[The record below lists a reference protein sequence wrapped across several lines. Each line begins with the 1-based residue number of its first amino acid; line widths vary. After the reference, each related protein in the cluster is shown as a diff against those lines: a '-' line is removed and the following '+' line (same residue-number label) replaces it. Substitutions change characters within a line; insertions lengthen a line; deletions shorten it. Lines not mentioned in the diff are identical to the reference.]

1 MQSQIR
7 SNTNRCLENRK
18 TRNIGL
24 TTLNLKPLDEGDVLE
39 YVAATLHRPIPVIFP
54 LGAVIQSKTGGNP
67 FYIKEMLSACYRKKC
82 IWYDYRESGWLFDLD
97 LVFQQLQAENYNDRF
112 CDNFVVSGL
121 NELPATSKAILA
133 WASMLGS
140 SFSFRLIQRLMN
152 SDFSPGKRDRP
163 REDRNTYLPSYSE
176 QETMKGLQAATQA
189 GIIMATQDDDVFRF
203 AHERYLRAAT
213 SLRSGDRNMMH
224 FVMAQTLLKYYSQ
237 DDKYRSIIASSIEA
251 SATAMKSYVTHRRP
265 FRKFLFDYAR
275 VASESGVRSTAARLY
290 AICIALLQDDMW
302 NDEADDVYYEETLQL
317 HTAAAECFLYR
328 GQHQDAKSLVQSVS
342 SNAKTA
348 VDKAPSWILQSRIF
362 VQEGDSTG
370 AFEALKKCLVA
381 LDVEVDPN
389 PTIVNCDS
397 KFKRLC
403 QEIQAKDT
411 DALVQKPMVESS
423 NLAAVGAVLVEATS
437 AAFWSDTLTFYQMTL
452 IMVDTYLSLGSF
464 PQAGVGFL
472 QLALIAITRH
482 NLINFA
488 NDCGNVALALIEL
501 WKDPYTIGRGGTIY
515 STFVGHLQHPL
526 KTLIDQLEGTL
537 DFAAQ
542 AGDRISTILNFGL
555 LGNLRFFAS
564 ENLADLEAFCTYG
577 CQDIP
582 DWHLDTLG
590 GTMIITIRQV
600 CRALQ
605 GKTQTSN
612 PLEVLSDTQHNS
624 PGYKSWLA
632 KTVQKSDRPLM
643 LYESIE
649 IAPLFLYGHYA
660 SAVTL
665 GNSCLKKINAI
676 WSARNTRF
684 LMFFHALSLAGS
696 IWIRV
701 QEQLDPVYR
710 SQSPQLSSDID
721 GRSFETA
728 LQEEIDGLVMMLKY
742 FKRKIEQ
749 WQAVTNV
756 NYLAWSKILAAQIAE
771 MEDNHIGALRLYEE
785 ALNHAST
792 HGFVFEE
799 ALAQNLLA
807 GHLLRI
813 GSRRLAKT
821 ALREA
826 VSLYRQL
833 GATGVASHIEAEH
846 HVLLGESTSH
856 CITAEIGI
864 QTDPEANLGVMQ
876 PHMGEFERDE
886 SQRPGS
892 MFEDKGDRI
901 AMWQAGSALANT
913 GEGLALHMLDLTS
926 ILQSSRVISS
936 VLQVDQ
942 LLKTMCDIILQNC
955 KGVASLAAIVIEQEQ
970 PIGWAIAAHGNT
982 AGKAEVLVPSL
993 PLRESP
999 LIAESVVNYCTRFRE
1014 TVFLPDLLQ
1023 DSRFSNVTEAWVAR
1037 NPASKSVVALPIS
1050 HGDDDSPLLGVLYVE
1065 GAPFAFTQR
1074 NLEVLQL
1081 LVYQLGISYS
1091 NALTL
1096 KEVERVSALNRS
1108 MVEMQKKALSEAIV
1122 AERNANIAKAEALRN
1137 AKLAEEAAKA
1147 KTSFL
1152 ANISHELRTPLN
1164 GIIANSELLLDSHLQ
1179 KQQEEMADSIQ
1190 VSADLL
1196 LGLINDVLD
1205 FSKIEAHKME
1215 LHPTA
1220 FNADSMVRA
1229 MLRSIPTDVKNKNM
1243 KNIRIIEDI
1252 HLPQSLVYGD
1262 TLRLR
1267 QILGNLISNS
1277 LKFTEKGSITIGA
1290 KTEWETPAAVH
1301 LTFWTKDTGIG
1312 ISSHQLLK
1320 LFKPFSQAD
1329 SSTAR
1334 KYGGTGLGLSIC
1346 KSLVESMGGTIK
1358 LESTEGVGTSAS
1370 FSLTFPKAHLD
1381 ALAGDF
1387 QNDPSALHARS
1398 PEERAMSGYV
1408 SLSNLPQ
1415 SQLRVCI
1422 AEDNAINQKVALRFL
1437 EKLNFKEFDAYDN
1450 GLAAVEGIR
1459 KKAKEG
1465 RPYHVILMDIQMP
1478 ILDGYEATKL
1488 LRKDSLESVRGVL
1501 VIALTAS
1508 AIQGD
1513 KEKCLAAGMNDYLAK
1528 PVRLGVL
1535 KKKFSQYMQIQ

>member
-1 MQSQIR
+1 MR
-7 SNTNRCLENRK
+7 
-18 TRNIGL
+18 
-24 TTLNLKPLDEGDVLE
+24 
-39 YVAATLHRPIPVIFP
+39 
-54 LGAVIQSKTGGNP
+54 
-67 FYIKEMLSACYRKKC
+67 EMLLACYHKKC
-82 IWYDYRESGWLFDLD
+82 LWYDYQESGWLFDLD
-97 LVFQQLQAENYNDRF
+97 LVFEQLQAENYDDTF
-112 CDNFVVSGL
+112 CDNFVINGL
-121 NELPATSKAILA
+121 NELPAASMSILA

-140 SFSFRLIQRLMN
+140 SFSFRLIQRLLN
-152 SDFSPGKRDRP
+152 SDFSPGKQDCLQ
-163 REDRNTYLPSYSE
+163 EDRNTYPQSYSE
-176 QETMKGLQAATQA
+176 QDMVKGLQAAIQA
-189 GIIMATQDDDVFRF
+189 YIIMATQDDDVFRF
-203 AHERYLRAAT
+203 AHDRYRHAAA
-213 SLRSGDRNMMH
+213 SLRNGDRDTMN
-224 FVMAQTLLKYYSQ
+224 FIMAQTLLKYYSH
-237 DDKYRSIIASSIEA
+237 DDKYRSIIASSIEE
-251 SATAMKSYVTHRRP
+251 SATTIKSFVAHRRP

-275 VASESGVRSTAARLY
+275 VASENGVRSTAARLY
-290 AICIALLQDDMW
+290 AICIALFQDTMW
-302 NDEADDVYYEETLQL
+302 NDQTDDVYYEETLQV
-317 HTAAAECFLYR
+317 HTAAAECYVYR
-328 GQHQDAKSLVQSVS
+328 GQHEDAKRLLLSVS

-348 VDKAPSWILQSRIF
+348 VDKAPSWILQSRMF
-362 VQEGDSTG
+362 VQEGNSTG

-381 LDVEVDPN
+381 LDVNVDSN
-389 PTIVNCDS
+389 PTFINCDS
-397 KFKRLC
+397 IFKRLC
-403 QEIQAKDT
+403 KEIQSIDT
-411 DALVQKPMVESS
+411 DTLVKKPVVEDS

-452 IMVDTYLSLGSF
+452 TMVDTYLSYGSF

-488 NDCGNVALALIEL
+488 NECGNIALALIGI

-515 STFVGHLQHPL
+515 STFVGHIQHPL
-526 KTLIDQLEGTL
+526 KALIGQLEGTL
-537 DFAAQ
+537 EFAIQ

-555 LGNLRFFAS
+555 VGNLKFFAS
-564 ENLADLEAFCTYG
+564 ENLTELEEFCTYG

-582 DWHLDTLG
+582 NWQLDTLG

-605 GKTQTSN
+605 GKTQTAN
-612 PLEVLSDTQHNS
+612 PLEMLSDKQHNS
-624 PGYKSWLA
+624 PGYKSWLT
-632 KTVQKSDRPLM
+632 KTVQNSDRPLM

-649 IAPLFLYGHYA
+649 IAPLFLYGHYT

-701 QEQLDPVYR
+701 REQLDPVYR
-710 SQSPQLSSDID
+710 SQSPQLSSDIN
-721 GRSFETA
+721 GRSFEA
-728 LQEEIDGLVMMLKY
+728 GLQEEIVGLAMMLKY

-756 NYLAWSKILAAQIAE
+756 NYLAWSKLLAAQIAE
-771 MEDNHIGALRLYEE
+771 MEDDHTGALRLYEE

-799 ALAQNLLA
+799 ALAHNLLA
-807 GHLLRI
+807 GHLFRI
-813 GSRRLAKT
+813 GSPRILFKM

-826 VSLYRQL
+826 ITLYRKI
-833 GATGVASHIEAEH
+833 GATGVANHIEAENH
-846 HVLLGESTSH
+846 LILQEKGHS
-856 CITAEIGI
+856 ITAEVGI
-864 QTDPEANLGVMQ
+864 QTDPEANFGIMQ
-876 PHMGEFERDE
+876 PHMGDFDRDE
-886 SQRPGS
+886 SQIPGS
-892 MFEDKGDRI
+892 LVEDNGNRI
-901 AMWQAGSALANT
+901 AVWQAGSALANT
-913 GEGLALHMLDLTS
+913 GAGLALHMLDLTS
-926 ILQSSRVISS
+926 ILQSSQVISS

-942 LLKTMCDIILQNC
+942 LLKTMCEIILQNC
-955 KGVASLAAIVIEQEQ
+955 KGVASLAAIVIEEDQ
-970 PIGWAIAAHGNT
+970 PIGWGIAARGDA
-982 AGKAEVLVPSL
+982 AGRTEVHVPSL

-1023 DSRFSNVTEAWVAR
+1023 DSRFSNVTETWVAQ
-1037 NPASKSVVALPIS
+1037 NPASKSVVALPIC
-1050 HGDDDSPLLGVLYVE
+1050 HGDDDRPLLGVLYVE
-1065 GAPFAFTQR
+1065 GLPYAFTAR

-1096 KEVERVSALNRS
+1096 KEVERVSALNKS

-1122 AERNANIAKAEALRN
+1122 AQQNANIAKAEALRN

-1147 KTSFL
+1147 KTNFL

-1164 GIIANSELLLDSHLQ
+1164 GIIANSELLLDSQLQ
-1179 KQQEEMADSIQ
+1179 KQQAEMADSIQ

-1196 LGLINDVLD
+1196 LSLINDVLD
-1205 FSKIEAHKME
+1205 FSKIEAYKME

-1220 FNADSMVRA
+1220 FNANTMVREL
-1229 MLRSIPTDVKNKNM
+1229 LRSIPTDIRNKNM
-1243 KNIRIIEDI
+1243 KDIRIEEDI
-1252 HLPQSLVYGD
+1252 HLPQSMIYGD
-1262 TLRLR
+1262 PLRLR
-1267 QILGNLISNS
+1267 QILGNLVSNS
-1277 LKFTEKGSITIGA
+1277 LKFTENGSITIGA
-1290 KTEWETPAAVH
+1290 KTEWETPVAVH

-1312 ISSHQLLK
+1312 IPSHQLHK

-1358 LESTEGVGTSAS
+1358 LESIENVGTSVS
-1370 FSLTFPKAHLD
+1370 FSLSLPKAKFD
-1381 ALAGDF
+1381 ASVGDI
-1387 QNDPSALHARS
+1387 QNESGALLARS
-1398 PEERAMSGYV
+1398 PEERQMSGYV
-1408 SLSNLPQ
+1408 NLSNVPH

-1422 AEDNAINQKVALRFL
+1422 AEDNAINQKVALQFL

-1465 RPYHVILMDIQMP
+1465 QPYHVILMDVQMP

-1488 LRKDSLESVRGVL
+1488 LRKDSLDAVRGIL

-1513 KEKCLAAGMNDYLAK
+1513 REKCLAAGMNDYLAK
-1528 PVRLGVL
+1528 PVRLGIL

>member
-1 MQSQIR
+1 MR
-7 SNTNRCLENRK
+7 
-18 TRNIGL
+18 
-24 TTLNLKPLDEGDVLE
+24 
-39 YVAATLHRPIPVIFP
+39 
-54 LGAVIQSKTGGNP
+54 
-67 FYIKEMLSACYRKKC
+67 EMLFACYRKKC
-82 IWYDYRESGWLFDLD
+82 LWYDYRESGWLFDLD
-97 LVFQQLQAENYNDRF
+97 LVFEQLQAENYNDTF
-112 CDNFVVSGL
+112 CDNFVLSSL
-121 NELPATSKAILA
+121 NELPAASRSILA

-140 SFSFRLIQRLMN
+140 SFSFSLIQRLLN
-152 SDFSPGKRDRP
+152 SDFSPGNQDRP
-163 REDRNTYLPSYSE
+163 HVDSNTYPQSYSE
-176 QETMKGLQAATQA
+176 QDTVNGLQAAIQA
-189 GIIMATQDDDVFRF
+189 SIIMATQDDDVFRF
-203 AHERYLRAAT
+203 AHDRYMQAAA
-213 SLRSGDRNMMH
+213 SLHNGDRNMMH
-224 FVMAQTLLKYYSQ
+224 FAMAQTLLKYYSH
-237 DDKYRSIIASSIEA
+237 DDKYRSIIASSIEE
-251 SATAMKSYVTHRRP
+251 SATTIQSCVVHRRP

-275 VASESGVRSTAARLY
+275 VASESGVRSTAAKLY

-302 NDEADDVYYEETLQL
+302 NDRADDVYYEETLQV
-317 HTAAAECFLYR
+317 HTAAAECYLYR
-328 GQHQDAKSLVQSVS
+328 DQHQDAKLLLLSVS

-348 VDKAPSWILQSRIF
+348 VDKAPSWILQSRMF
-362 VQEGDSTG
+362 VQEGNSTG

-381 LDVEVDPN
+381 LDVKVDSN
-389 PTIVNCDS
+389 PTFINCDS
-397 KFKRLC
+397 IFKRLC
-403 QEIQAKDT
+403 QEIQSIDMDT
-411 DALVQKPMVESS
+411 LVKKPMIEDS

-488 NDCGNVALALIEL
+488 NECGNIALALIGI

-515 STFVGHLQHPL
+515 STFVGHIQYPV
-526 KTLIDQLEGTL
+526 KALIGQLEGTL
-537 DFAAQ
+537 EFAVQ

-555 LGNLRFFAS
+555 VGNLKFFAS
-564 ENLADLEAFCTYG
+564 ENLAELEAFCTYG

-582 DWHLDTLG
+582 NWQLDTLG

-612 PLEVLSDTQHNS
+612 PLEMLSDKQHNS
-624 PGYKSWLA
+624 PGYKSWLT
-632 KTVQKSDRPLM
+632 KTVQNSDRPLM

-649 IAPLFLYGHYA
+649 IAPLFLYGHYT

-721 GRSFETA
+721 GRSFEA
-728 LQEEIDGLVMMLKY
+728 EFQEEIVGLAMMLKY

-756 NYLAWSKILAAQIAE
+756 NYLAWSKLLAAQIAE
-771 MEDNHIGALRLYEE
+771 MEDDHTGALRLYEE

-799 ALAQNLLA
+799 ALAHYLLA
-807 GHLLRI
+807 GHLFRI
-813 GSRRLAKT
+813 GSPRLLLKT

-826 VSLYRQL
+826 ITLYRQL

-846 HVLLGESTSH
+846 HLVLRESTTH
-856 CITAEIGI
+856 FITAEVGI
-864 QTDPEANLGVMQ
+864 QTEPEANLGIMQ
-876 PHMGEFERDE
+876 PHINDFERDE
-886 SQRPGS
+886 SQIPGS
-892 MFEDKGDRI
+892 LVEDKGDRI

-913 GEGLALHMLDLTS
+913 GAGLALHMLDLTS
-926 ILQSSRVISS
+926 ILQSSQVISS

-942 LLKTMCDIILQNC
+942 LLKTMCEIILQNC
-955 KGVASLAAIVIEQEQ
+955 KGVSSLAAIVIEEDQ
-970 PIGWAIAAHGNT
+970 PVGWGIAAHGDAT
-982 AGKAEVLVPSL
+982 GRTEVHVPSL
-993 PLRESP
+993 PLRESS

-1037 NPASKSVVALPIS
+1037 NPAGKSVVALPIR
-1050 HGDDDSPLLGVLYVE
+1050 HGDDDRPLLGVLYVE
-1065 GAPFAFTQR
+1065 GPPYAFTHR

-1091 NALTL
+1091 NALTH
-1096 KEVERVSALNRS
+1096 KEVERVSALNKS

-1137 AKLAEEAAKA
+1137 AKLAEEAAQA
-1147 KTSFL
+1147 KTRFL

-1164 GIIANSELLLDSHLQ
+1164 GIIANSELLLDSQLQ
-1179 KQQEEMADSIQ
+1179 KQQAEMADSIQ

-1196 LGLINDVLD
+1196 LNIINDVLD
-1205 FSKIEAHKME
+1205 FSKIEAYKME

-1220 FNADSMVRA
+1220 FNANTMVRG
-1229 MLRSIPTDVKNKNM
+1229 MLRSIPTDVRNKNM
-1243 KNIRIIEDI
+1243 KDIRIVEDI

-1262 TLRLR
+1262 PLRLR
-1267 QILGNLISNS
+1267 QILGNLVSNS
-1277 LKFTEKGSITIGA
+1277 LKFTENGSITIGA

-1301 LTFWTKDTGIG
+1301 LTFWIKDTGIG
-1312 ISSHQLLK
+1312 IPSHQLHK

-1358 LESTEGVGTSAS
+1358 LESTENVGTSVS
-1370 FSLTFPKAHLD
+1370 FSLTLPKAKLE
-1381 ALAGDF
+1381 ASVGDL
-1387 QNDPSALHARS
+1387 QNESDALHARS

-1408 SLSNLPQ
+1408 NLSDVPH

-1422 AEDNAINQKVALRFL
+1422 AEDNAINRKVALQFL

-1465 RPYHVILMDIQMP
+1465 RPYHLILMDIQMP
-1478 ILDGYEATKL
+1478 ELDGYEATKL
-1488 LRKDSLESVRGVL
+1488 LRKDSLDAVRGVL

-1513 KEKCLAAGMNDYLAK
+1513 REKCLAAGMNDYLAK

-1535 KKKFSQYMQIQ
+1535 KKKFSQYMQI